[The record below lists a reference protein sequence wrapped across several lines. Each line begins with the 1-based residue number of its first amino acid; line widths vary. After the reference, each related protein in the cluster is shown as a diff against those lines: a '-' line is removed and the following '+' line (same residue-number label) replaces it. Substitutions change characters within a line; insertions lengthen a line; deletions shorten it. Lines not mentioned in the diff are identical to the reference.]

1 MSVACFGDFEKKRIR
16 RRFRPAKAGTPL
28 SPAVLRERFTA
39 LLPASLLRELASE
52 SGALDVRE
60 RKLPCLVFFWAMTI
74 ALVSQGPVWLS
85 TIAAQVGA
93 AALMASLE
101 GRHVSRQAVSEN
113 LCRRPWGFFAAVLKY
128 LLAGQA
134 AASAGPVAGL
144 EVIRQLDVLLVDTT
158 MLRLARRLAAVFPT
172 YATARSPRWVGAQ
185 LHSRMEVQS
194 SLPEVVTLTSVKE
207 DELSV
212 SFLQEVGRAALYIFD
227 LGYWC
232 YALFDEIIDRQQH
245 FLSRLKGKSNPLI
258 KEVYVGEQPWVGCRW
273 QEIDLGERREVDLLV
288 NLTAANVTAKTRR
301 KPRTPAERKKDKGH
315 RRAKYME
322 HDVRLVGEWQESRQR
337 WFFYVTSLLDRQAFP
352 VSLIVDL
359 YRVRWQIEI
368 LFRNLKY
375 VLGLN
380 HLISSSENGVYIQI
394 YAAMICYL
402 LTRLVI
408 RQAAVETGRPEED
421 FSVPYCVQIVGQLV
435 AKVDPLALAS
445 ASNAELQLLESRL
458 VAAIIAQG
466 LRPNRRRRAL
476 LTSVKKRLAQP
487 QTSLS

>member
-1 MSVACFGDFEKKRIR
+1 MSVAYFGDSEKKRIR
-16 RRFRPAKAGTPL
+16 RRFRPAQAGTPL
-28 SPAVLRERFTA
+28 SPAVLQERFTA
-39 LLPASLLRELASE
+39 LLPASLLRELASQW
-52 SGALDVRE
+52 GALDVRE
-60 RKLPCLVFFWAMTI
+60 RKLPCLVFFWAMVMV
-74 ALVSQGPVWLS
+74 LVSQGPVWLS
-85 TIAAQVGA
+85 TIATQVGV
-93 AALMASLE
+93 AALMAGLE

-113 LCRRPWGFFAAVLKY
+113 LRCRPWGFFAAVLKY

-134 AASAGPVAGL
+134 VSVAGPAAGL

-158 MLRLARRLAAVFPT
+158 VLRLAQRLAAVFPT
-172 YATARSPRWVGAQ
+172 YATTQSQRWVGAQ
-185 LHSRMEVQS
+185 LHTRVEVKS

-212 SFLQEVGRAALYIFD
+212 SFLQEVGRAVLYIFD

-232 YALFDEIIDRQQH
+232 YALFDEIIDQRQH

-258 KEVYVGEQPWVGCRW
+258 KEVYIGEQKWVGCRW
-273 QEIDLGERREVDLLV
+273 KEIALGDQREVDLLV
-288 NLTAANVTAKTRR
+288 NLTAAHVMAKTRR

-315 RRAKYME
+315 RHAKYME
-322 HDVRLVGEWQESRQR
+322 HDVRLVGQWQESRQR
-337 WFFYVTSLLDRQAFP
+337 WFFYVTSLMDRQAFP
-352 VSLIVDL
+352 VSLIADL

-380 HLISSSENGVYIQI
+380 HFISSSENGIYIQI

-402 LTRLVI
+402 LTRLLI

-421 FSVPYCVQIVGQLV
+421 FSVPYCLHIVGKVL

-445 ASNAELQLLESRL
+445 ASDAALQLLERQLIS
-458 VAAIIAQG
+458 AIIAQG
-466 LRPNRRRRAL
+466 LRPNRHRRAL

-487 QTSLS
+487 QTPLS